1 MHKLLRKAK
10 EIKMN
15 RIKILTIVLLFYS
28 CKNYSVHEKNLMEQ
42 NKSMMKYDK
51 KSISN
56 QQKIRSK
63 RKKSTRNKKFRTRF
77 FKCRYCTTGQYFRKF
92 KKNRIRL

>member
-1 MHKLLRKAK
+1 MYKLLRKAK

-15 RIKILTIVLLFYS
+15 RLKILTIVLLLYS
-28 CKNYSVHEKNLMEQ
+28 CKSYSVHEKNLMEQ

-63 RKKSTRNKKFRTRF
+63 RKKATRNKKSRT
-77 FKCRYCTTGQYFRKF
+77 KRK
-92 KKNRIRL
+92 IV